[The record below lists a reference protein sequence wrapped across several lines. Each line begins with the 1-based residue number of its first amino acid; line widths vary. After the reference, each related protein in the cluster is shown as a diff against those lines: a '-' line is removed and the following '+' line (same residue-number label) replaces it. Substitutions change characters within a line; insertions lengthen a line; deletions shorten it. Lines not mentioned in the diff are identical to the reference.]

1 MSDEDTGATDEMTD
15 AQFDEFLDT
24 EDAAAESEINAQD
37 SADLAD
43 DGGDDADI
51 DESGD
56 VDDSPTNLHASLGL
70 SDADQYDLD
79 AEDADE
85 PNVIEPMTD
94 AQLLADEK
102 IRAKNRRDPA
112 RIVDN
117 MNEQTGPRVA
127 ASRWARHLES
137 ERRASID
144 ATSPDAEAEREAKA
158 VAGVAKYMEAEDAD
172 EGPGVISGDDTKPDH
187 ADAVQRRKN
196 AMANWDAF
204 CDDPDS

>member
-1 MSDEDTGATDEMTD
+1 MTDDQLDTGDDAETGGDEFVATDEDLD
-15 AQFDEFLDT
+15 AISDNAADD
-24 EDAAAESEINAQD
+24 DAGDGDDISD
-37 SADLAD
+37 PYADL
-43 DGGDDADI
+43 GN
-51 DESGD
+51 
-56 VDDSPTNLHASLGL
+56 V
-70 SDADQYDLD
+70 DADQYDLD

-102 IRAKNRRDPA
+102 IRAKNRRDPG

-117 MNEQTGPRVA
+117 LNEQTGPRVA

-187 ADAVQRRKN
+187 ADAAKRRRA
-196 AMANWDAF
+196 AMSHWDSF
-204 CDDPDS
+204 CSDPDT

>member
-43 DGGDDADI
+43 SDDDADI

-56 VDDSPTNLHASLGL
+56 VDDSPVNLHAGLTL
-70 SDADQYDLD
+70 SDADRDD
-79 AEDADE
+79 VGGVDEDE
-85 PNVIEPMTD
+85 PNVIEPIT
-94 AQLLADEK
+94 AEQLRADEK
-102 IRAKNRRDPA
+102 IREKNRRNPG

-127 ASRWARHLES
+127 AARWARHAEI
-137 ERRASID
+137 ERRAD
-144 ATSPDAEAEREAKA
+144 VAATSPDAEAEREAAA
-158 VAGVAKYMEAEDAD
+158 VETVARYMEAEDAD
-172 EGPGVISGDDTKPDH
+172 PGPGIIDPGEHDA